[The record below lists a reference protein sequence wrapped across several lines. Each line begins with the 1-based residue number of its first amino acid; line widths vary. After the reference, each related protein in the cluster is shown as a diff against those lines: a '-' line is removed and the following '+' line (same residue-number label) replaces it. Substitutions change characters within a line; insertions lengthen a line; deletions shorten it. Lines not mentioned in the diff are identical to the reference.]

1 MPDARLYETDFHA
14 WALHQAGAL
23 RRLAA
28 ARPNLGSDI
37 DWAEV
42 AEEIEDMGKEQ
53 AAAVDSALVRIIEH
67 LLKLQVSPAEPPRRG
82 WCESVLNARDLLAER
97 LARNPSL
104 ETPTRLADALSRAW
118 IRGRRLAVQGLRMA
132 GEGDAAALIPDAC
145 PFTLDQIRDFDWW
158 PVRADRD

>member
-42 AEEIEDMGKEQ
+42 AEEIEEMGREQ
-53 AAAVDSALVRIIEH
+53 AHAVGSALVRIIEH
-67 LLKLQVSPAEPPRRG
+67 LLKLAHSPAEPPRNG
-82 WCESVLNARDLLAER
+82 WRRSVRQARTLLDEK
-97 LARNPSL
+97 LEMNPSL
-104 ETPTRLADALSRAW
+104 ATPAALAARLAAAW
-118 IRGRRLAVQGLRMA
+118 PRGRRLAVAALVDE

-158 PVRADRD
+158 P